1 MRESVGDMYGSVQ
14 PKYRNYPILFFIHL
28 KHIKEVLLLWIE
40 FLKYL
45 ISNFNNAVFIVL
57 MCLICTDVIAGLRV
71 AIYQKSNHSLHG
83 GVESSYFIKGIWRK
97 VLNILI
103 YTLGVAFSF
112 YTGQQ
117 AVYTFVSC
125 AVIGYEGISVIE
137 NFTILGMPFPKKLKE
152 LLEVF
157 KEKGGDD
164 K

>member
-1 MRESVGDMYGSVQ
+1 MRAWGICAGAHNLSIGLSYTFFYFS
-14 PKYRNYPILFFIHL
+14 KYKDVI
-28 KHIKEVLLLWIE
+28 LLWVE
-40 FLKYL
+40 FLHYL
-45 ISNFNNAVFIVL
+45 ISNFNNAIFIVL
-57 MCLICTDVIAGLRV
+57 MCLISTDVIAGLIV

-83 GVESSYFIKGIWRK
+83 GVESSHFIKGIWRK

-125 AVIGYEGISVIE
+125 AVIGYEGISIIE

-157 KEKGGDD
+157 KEKGGGN

>member
-1 MRESVGDMYGSVQ
+1 MYGSVQ
-14 PKYRNYPILFFIHL
+14 PKYRSYPILF
-28 KHIKEVLLLWIE
+28 LLFHVKNLGGGYLWLE
-40 FLKYL
+40 FLRYL
-45 ISNFNNAVFIVL
+45 ISNFNNAVFIVF
-57 MCLICTDVIAGLRV
+57 MCLICTDVIAGLIV

-83 GVESSYFIKGIWRK
+83 GVESSHFIKGVWRK

-137 NFTILGMPFPKKLKE
+137 NFTVLGMPFPKKLKE

-157 KEKGGDD
+157 KEKGGDGEND
-164 K
+164 D